1 MRASLLGLP
10 PELRLRIY
18 EYCLCIKEYIRLAK
32 VGDDLE
38 DRQQFNRDLIPKI
51 ALLSVSK
58 LVNEEA
64 TPIFYGNNT
73 WCMLN
78 WGQLGTD
85 HCPQIWEK
93 YAQHFRRIIVHFGD
107 YDASEKL
114 RMHMLDDFL
123 TRFAGKQLTARLTGY
138 ILNTASTKQGLSRKI
153 AVAMKLPNLKSF
165 AIVIH
170 ALEGWNFSCRNHLL
184 EHIAET
190 IRTQAYAI
198 LEENPKRTWKLD
210 FKASRDQEEQEI
222 LHGLDDMAPRLTWT
236 FRAPHHK
243 TNVL

>member
-1 MRASLLGLP
+1 MLGLP

-32 VGDDLE
+32 VSGELE
-38 DRQQFNRDLIPKI
+38 DRQRFNRDLIPKI

-85 HCPQIWEK
+85 HCPRIWER
-93 YAQHFRRIIVHFGD
+93 YALHFHRIIVHLGD
-107 YDASEKL
+107 HDASEKL
-114 RMHMLDDFL
+114 RLHMEEDDFL
-123 TRFAGKQLTARLTGY
+123 KMFDNAITARLVRY
-138 ILNTASTKQGLSRKI
+138 ILNTASTKEGLSRKI

-165 AIVIH
+165 TIIFH
-170 ALEGWNFSCRNHLL
+170 LLDGWDFSCRNHLM
-184 EHIAET
+184 EHIVET
-190 IRTQAYAI
+190 IKTQADAI
-198 LEENPKRTWKLD
+198 LEENPKRTWELS
-210 FKASRDQEEQEI
+210 FKSFRDQGEQEI
-222 LHGLDDMAPRLTWT
+222 LHRLDDMAPQLTWT
-236 FRAPHHK
+236 FGITTTKKQSP
-243 TNVL
+243 